1 MEQNT
6 SGTGI
11 IWSELM
17 SRDPQSSA
25 RFYEEVARLRVV
37 PAGEGAENYWVL
49 LSGSQPVG
57 GMTGNHPGTEVWPS
71 GGPEGHWVGYFASD
85 DVDSAS
91 DKAVALG
98 GQKLVGPLDI
108 PGVGRVAVMR
118 DPDGATFG
126 LFAPAS

>member
-6 SGTGI
+6 SGMGI

-25 RFYEEVARLRVV
+25 GFYEEVARLTVV
-37 PAGEGAENYWVL
+37 PAGEGADNYWVL
-49 LSGSQPVG
+49 LADGQPVG
-57 GMTGNHPGTEVWPS
+57 GMTGNHPGTGLWPS

-98 GQKLVGPLDI
+98 GERLVGPLDL
-108 PGVGRVAVMR
+108 PNVGRVVVLR

-126 LFAPAS
+126 LFDPAS